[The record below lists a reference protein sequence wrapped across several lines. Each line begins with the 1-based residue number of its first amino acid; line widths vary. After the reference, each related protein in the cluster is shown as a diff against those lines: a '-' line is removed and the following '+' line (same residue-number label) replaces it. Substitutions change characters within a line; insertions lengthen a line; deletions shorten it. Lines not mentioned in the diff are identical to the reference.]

1 MRTGIEF
8 FYAGQSHKLETVKPT
23 DMLLGWLRDQQQA
36 RGTKE
41 GCNEGDCGACSVV
54 LARKHGEEVD
64 YQPVNACI
72 FPLANLDGTAIFS
85 VEDYGSREALHPI
98 QQAIVDEH
106 GSQCGFCTP
115 GFIASMVAGQLGK
128 VAHSAEVQIA
138 GNLCR
143 CTGYGG
149 LIRAFESQRNTPQPD
164 AFRAKLEVADAW
176 IKAAPAG
183 GFECHS
189 EAGSIYAPET
199 VADMAALRLAHPD
212 ALIVAGAT
220 DVGLWMT
227 KGLKQPPK
235 IILTT
240 YVRELHTVEQND
252 HGFIFGAA
260 VPYSQ
265 VGPLLLQD
273 YPEARAWFERL
284 GSVQV
289 RASGTLGGNIA
300 NGSPIGD
307 GPPLMIAL
315 GARLRLR
322 KGDTA
327 REVALEDYFIAYG
340 KQDLAEGEFVEAVM
354 VPRRQPGQ
362 RLMVEKV
369 SRRIDQD
376 ITAVLAA
383 FSEAPDGLRLA
394 FGGMAA
400 TPKLATT
407 VMTTRQASDIGNDFE
422 PLSDL
427 RASKAYRL
435 NVAEN
440 LLRAFLETE
449 PGATSQEAAE

>member
-1 MRTGIEF
+1 MRNSIEF
-8 FYAGQSHKLETVKPT
+8 FYGGRSHRLSGLAPT
-23 DMLLGWLRDQQQA
+23 DMLLGWLRDRQLA

-41 GCNEGDCGACSVV
+41 GCNEGDCGACSLVMMRRLPDGAFDV
-54 LARKHGEEVD
+54 
-64 YQPVNACI
+64 QPVNACI
-72 FPLANLDGTAIFS
+72 MPLANLDGAAIFT
-85 VEDYGSREALHPI
+85 VEDFASKDALHPI
-98 QQAIVDEH
+98 QQAVVSEH

-115 GFIASMVAGQLGK
+115 GFIAAMVAGQLAG
-128 VAHSAEVQIA
+128 VGHSAEVQIA

-149 LIRAFESQRNTPQPD
+149 LIRAFDQQRSTPQPE
-164 AFRAKLEVADAW
+164 AFQAKLETARSWMKDAQR
-176 IKAAPAG
+176 G
-183 GFECHS
+183 GF
-189 EAGSIYAPET
+189 ALTGAQGSIYAP
-199 VADMAALRLAHPD
+199 ADLVTFAALRQDHPD

-227 KGLKQPPK
+227 KALRQPPK
-235 IILTT
+235 LLLTG
-240 YVRELHTVEQND
+240 YVQELQQIEQND
-252 HGFIFGAA
+252 EAFTFGAA
-260 VPYSQ
+260 VSYSR
-265 VGPLLLQD
+265 VGQALLPD
-273 YPEARAWFERL
+273 YPEAQAWFDRL

-322 KGDTA
+322 RGSDT
-327 REVALEDYFIAYG
+327 RVIPIEDFFIAYG
-340 KQDLAEGEFVEAVM
+340 KQDLAADELVEAVI
-354 VPRRQPGQ
+354 VPRRQAGQ

-376 ITAVLAA
+376 ITAVLGA
-383 FSEAPDGLRLA
+383 FSQSADGSLRLA

-407 VMTTRQASDIGNDFE
+407 VMASRNPADIGQDFE

-427 RASKAYRL
+427 RASKGYRL
-435 NVAEN
+435 KVAEN
-440 LLRAFLETE
+440 LLRHFLS
-449 PGATSQEAAE
+449 ADQEAAA

>member
-1 MRTGIEF
+1 
-8 FYAGQSHKLETVKPT
+8 
-23 DMLLGWLRDQQQA
+23 MLLSWLRDNQQA

-54 LARKHGEEVD
+54 LARQMGGKID

-72 FPLANLDGTAIFS
+72 FPLANLDGAAIFS
-85 VEDYGSREALHPI
+85 VEDYGNRAELHPI
-98 QQAIVDEH
+98 QKAVVDEH

-115 GFIASMVAGQLGK
+115 GFIASMVAGQLGQ
-128 VAHSAEVQIA
+128 VEHSAEVQIA

-149 LIRAFESQRNTPQPD
+149 LIRAFEGQRNTAQPA
-164 AFRAKLEVADAW
+164 AFQAKLDAANAW
-176 IKAAPAG
+176 ISTAERG

-189 EAGSIYAPET
+189 EASSIYAP
-199 VADMAALRLAHPD
+199 ADLAAMAALRLAHPD
-212 ALIVAGAT
+212 ALIIAGAT

-227 KGLKQPPK
+227 KGLKQPAK
-235 IILTT
+235 VILTT
-240 YVRELHTVEQND
+240 YVAELHAVSRDTAE
-252 HGFIFGAA
+252 FTFGAA

-265 VGPLLLQD
+265 VGGVLLQD

-289 RASGTLGGNIA
+289 RASGTMGGNIA

-307 GPPLMIAL
+307 GPPLLIAL

-322 KGDTA
+322 KGDA
-327 REVALEDYFIAYG
+327 VREITLEDYFIAYG
-340 KQDLAEGEFVEAVM
+340 KQDLAEGEFVEAIM
-354 VPRRQPGQ
+354 IPRRQPGQ

-383 FSEAPDGLRLA
+383 FSESDDGLRLA

-407 VMTTRQASDIGNDFE
+407 VMTSRNPSDIGQDFQ
-422 PLSDL
+422 PLTDL
-427 RASKAYRL
+427 RASKEYRL
-435 NVAEN
+435 RVAEN
-440 LLRAFLETE
+440 LLRQFFEQE
-449 PGATSQEAAE
+449 PGAAAQEAAE

>member
-1 MRTGIEF
+1 
-8 FYAGQSHKLETVKPT
+8 
-23 DMLLGWLRDQQQA
+23 MLLGWLREHQQA

-54 LARKHGEEVD
+54 LARKQGEHID

-85 VEDYGSREALHPI
+85 VEDFGNRQALHPI
-98 QQAIVDEH
+98 QQAVVDEH

-128 VAHSAEVQIA
+128 VEHSAEVQIA

-149 LIRAFESQRNTPQPD
+149 LIRAFEGQRNTPQPA
-164 AFRAKLEVADAW
+164 AFRAKLDAAESW
-176 IKAAPAG
+176 IKASDAG
-183 GFECHS
+183 GFECHGTT
-189 EAGSIYAPET
+189 GSIYAPST
-199 VADMAALRLAHPD
+199 LKDLASLRSVHPD

-235 IILTT
+235 LILTT
-240 YVRELHTVEQND
+240 YVHELHAVEQTAE
-252 HGFIFGAA
+252 HFCFGAA

-265 VGPLLLQD
+265 VGPTLLQD
-273 YPEARAWFERL
+273 YPEARDWFERL

-315 GARLRLR
+315 GASLRLR
-322 KGDTA
+322 KGETL

-340 KQDLAEGEFVEAVM
+340 KQDLAEDEFVEAVL

-383 FSEAPDGLRLA
+383 FSETSVGLRLA

-400 TPKLATT
+400 TPKLAKT
-407 VMTTRQASDIGNDFE
+407 VMASRQASDIHKDFE

-435 NVAEN
+435 RVAEN
-440 LLRAFLETE
+440 LLRAFLE
-449 PGATSQEAAE
+449 PDASNPSQEAAQ